1 VIREDPV
8 RPGLLYA
15 GTERGVYISF
25 DAGASWQSLQL
36 NLPGVAVHDLLVKD
50 RDVVIGTHSRG
61 FWILDDVT
69 PLRQVTDD
77 VTWASAHLFSVT
89 PVYRN
94 LGARG
99 GGDRSATRAEPCGGC
114 HLLPEGEAGGDVT
127 LTFRMRRVTIQR
139 FSSQPAPGSASAGQ
153 PGTNRF
159 TWTCA

>member
-1 VIREDPV
+1 VDDQRPYVYKTTDYGQTWHEIANGIHPNAFARVIREDPV

-36 NLPGVAVHDLLVKD
+36 DLPAVAVHDLLVKD

-77 VTWASAHLFSVT
+77 VARAAAHLFSVT

-99 GGDRSATRAEPCGGC
+99 GGRPVRNLGQNPPRGVVVTYYLKEKPAA
-114 HLLPEGEAGGDVT
+114 DVT
-127 LTFRMRRVTIQR
+127 
-139 FSSQPAPGSASAGQ
+139 
-153 PGTNRF
+153 
-159 TWTCA
+159 